1 MASIFYKWLLLASA
15 FFYKSPSELHP
26 VYVSVV
32 EIEHNKAEQSLEMSC
47 RIFTDDFEKTLRG
60 TTKQKVDLI
69 NPTDKK
75 VMEQLVNQYIQ
86 QHLKIRV
93 NGKAVSLNFLGY
105 EQVEESIQSYYQVN
119 GISAVNNIML
129 EDNILYEYKAEQ
141 MSIIHITVNGNR
153 KSTRLTNPDSKATIE
168 F

>member
-1 MASIFYKWLLLASA
+1 MASIFYKWLLLLSA
-15 FFYKSPSELHP
+15 FFYKSSSELHP

-60 TTKQKVDLI
+60 TTRQKVDLI
-69 NPTDKK
+69 NPADKK
-75 VMEQLVNQYIQ
+75 AMEQLVNQYIQ
-86 QHLKIRV
+86 QHLSIKV
-93 NGKAVSLNFLGY
+93 NGKPVSLKFLGY

-119 GISAVNNIML
+119 GISEVKNILL
-129 EDNILYEYKAEQ
+129 EDDILYEYKSEQ

-153 KSTRLTNPDSKATIE
+153 KSTRLTNPDKKTTIE

>member
-1 MASIFYKWLLLASA
+1 MASIFYKWLLLLSA

-32 EIEHNKAEQSLEMSC
+32 EIEHNKADQSLEMSC

-60 TTKQKVDLI
+60 TTRQKVDLI
-69 NPTDKK
+69 NPADKK
-75 VMEQLVNQYIQ
+75 AMEQLVNQYIQ
-86 QHLKIRV
+86 KHLSIKV
-93 NGKAVSLNFLGY
+93 NGKPVSLNFVGY

-119 GISAVNNIML
+119 GVSGVKNIML
-129 EDNILYEYKAEQ
+129 EDDILYEYKSEQ

-153 KSTRLTNPDSKATIE
+153 KSTRLTNPDKKTTIE

>member
-1 MASIFYKWLLLASA
+1 M
-15 FFYKSPSELHP
+15 HP

-32 EIEHNKAEQSLEMSC
+32 EIEHNKADQSLEMSC

-69 NPTDKK
+69 NPADKK
-75 VMEQLVNQYIQ
+75 AMEQLVNQYIQ

-93 NGKAVSLNFLGY
+93 NGKTVSLNFLGY

-119 GISAVNNIML
+119 GISEVKNILL
-129 EDNILYEYKAEQ
+129 EDDILYEYKSEQ

-153 KSTRLTNPDSKATIE
+153 KSTRLTNPDKKTTIE

>member
-1 MASIFYKWLLLASA
+1 MASIFYKWLLLAAA
-15 FFYKSPSELHP
+15 FFCKSPSELHP

-32 EIEHNKAEQSLEMSC
+32 EIEHNKAEQTLEMSC

-60 TTKQKVDLI
+60 KTQQKVDLI
-69 NPTDKK
+69 NPADKK
-75 VMEQLVNQYIQ
+75 AMEQLVNQYIQ
-86 QHLKIRV
+86 QHLKIKV
-93 NGKAVSLNFLGY
+93 NGKPVSLNFLGF

-119 GISAVNNIML
+119 GINTVKNIML
-129 EDNILYEYKAEQ
+129 EDDILYEYKSEQ

-153 KSTRLTNPDSKATIE
+153 KSTRLTNPDNKATIE